1 MNAEIYETKETEGN
15 TVFTDTPSASAEKR
29 HEVDD
34 AEAIREVGD
43 VEGAREG
50 AQEKQVE
57 GARGAVHPHVGHHR

>member
-1 MNAEIYETKETEGN
+1 VQRK
-15 TVFTDTPSASAEKR
+15 KR

-57 GARGAVHPHVGHHR
+57 GARGAVHPRVGHHR